1 MSNLTQEE
9 IAKLEIVKDKMNK
22 LFAEKFPLEEKK
34 KVIKNGDVDEAEDWL
49 VRVVLFWIDQCPLK
63 FYKGDLPQEQQMI
76 VAKSMAEVEF
86 IQSNLSEQAFIA
98 LKHAIAKKIGTDMNE
113 SVNGFADLQK
123 SHPEL
128 ITQGMQDS
136 FAQSHAETLYRLKF
150 FLDKRD

>member
-1 MSNLTQEE
+1 MSKLTPEE
-9 IAKLEIVKDKMNK
+9 IVNLEIVKDKMNK
-22 LFAEKFPLEEKK
+22 LFAEKFPPEEKT
-34 KVIKNGDVDEAEDWL
+34 KVLKNGDVDEAEDWL

-86 IQSNLSEQAFIA
+86 IQSNLSEQAFIG
-98 LKHAIAKKIGTDMNE
+98 LKHAIAKRIGIEMNE
-113 SVNGFADLQK
+113 SVNGFADLKQ